1 MGTEIID
8 IKEIID
14 DEEEKIDYLTIA
26 QEALFD
32 YVLDEM
38 DKQDCREYL
47 AKIFEIIGQA
57 GESTA
62 DKYAQI
68 SDIYWLIVNSNAE
81 KMIGGL

>member
-1 MGTEIID
+1 MATEI
-8 IKEIID
+8 EELID
-14 DEEEKIDYLTIA
+14 DHEEVIDCYSLA
-26 QEALFD
+26 QEGLFD